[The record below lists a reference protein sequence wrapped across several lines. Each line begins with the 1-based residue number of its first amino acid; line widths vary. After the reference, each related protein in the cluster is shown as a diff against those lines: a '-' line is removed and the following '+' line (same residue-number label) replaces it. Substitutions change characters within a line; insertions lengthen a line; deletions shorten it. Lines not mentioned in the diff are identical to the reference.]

1 MWQRQEVQAMLRSLS
16 LAFIF
21 LSCAS
26 AAGIWP
32 ERLGSH
38 ERKAVQGLPLA
49 VVGANEYA
57 QEASEEA
64 DYGSFKVAASR
75 YKDPTGAYAAALA
88 APERP
93 LQTGNYL

>member
-1 MWQRQEVQAMLRSLS
+1 MLRSLS

-38 ERKAVQGLPLA
+38 ERKAAQGLPLA

-57 QEASEEA
+57 QEASEVIDGKPLLA
-64 DYGSFKVAASR
+64 DGLGRAHGV
-75 YKDPTGAYAAALA
+75 L
-88 APERP
+88 
-93 LQTGNYL
+93 